1 MKNMNLYILKKSF
14 KDTIPIMAGYIVLG
28 IAFGI
33 LVYEEGHSNFIAF
46 LMSTFIYA
54 GSMQFVT
61 VNLLSSGA
69 SFISSVLI
77 TLMVNARFAFYGISL
92 LKKFKSV
99 GSLKSYLIFGL
110 TDETYALLST
120 NDEDIPNKKYYY
132 LFVTLLNQ
140 LYWIIGTLIGSLMGA
155 SIKFDTRGIDFSMTA
170 LFVVIF
176 LDQLLTKKDYIS
188 GLIGV
193 LSAALCLIIFGSG
206 NFLIPSMILITTLL
220 LMRKLIL
227 KEVKV
232 SEQESL

>member
-1 MKNMNLYILKKSF
+1 MNFNILKKSF

-61 VNLLSSGA
+61 INLLSSGA

-99 GSLKSYLIFGL
+99 GNLKPYLIFGL

-132 LFVTLLNQ
+132 LFVTLLNH
-140 LYWIIGTLIGSLMGA
+140 LYWIVGTLIGSLMGA
-155 SIKFDTRGIDFSMTA
+155 SIKFDTKGIDFSMTA

-188 GLIGV
+188 GFIGV
-193 LSAALCLIIFGSG
+193 LSAALCLIIFGSS
-206 NFLIPSMILITTLL
+206 NFLIPSMILIISLL
-220 LMRKLIL
+220 LMRKFIL
-227 KEVKV
+227 KEEEVNG
-232 SEQESL
+232 QESL